1 MTMTNGNK
9 RDKTNNKST
18 ISTPTRNEV
27 QRRRKDG
34 SNDTTDAK
42 IDDQVRMVG
51 KPSSAAQDSDGRQ
64 EKQEKQTTL
73 NQFVMGSEKKV
84 LLPKSFFA
92 GRIDASNHAYRQL
105 HTMLKKNQEGFK
117 QGELYGEGANTFHT
131 MSNGC
136 KAVIEQAV
144 REPITLDTWTRV
156 FDRCFNSD
164 VEDHNSKATLL
175 KFRKLAV
182 KLALSDPLIMFD
194 ANSGLWDDGALLETN
209 STAAWFAAYQRF
221 GAPWKTRDYF
231 QLEPV
236 TPDKEPKDTDINSEK
251 DSMQVDSSDEEVVD
265 MTQEEK
271 STNQDEH
278 KSSGNPTA
286 STPRNTVAFDVS
298 TDTEKTH
305 PTNPPKQSNNA
316 AFLSEPLKDPK
327 ALKQTKLFSVYKKQR
342 SLIMKARLPDTQN
355 IDSDSQT
362 REVLHYIQAVFKSL
376 WNRDSSVAKPCTI
389 WRIPGT
395 DVASVK

>member
-1 MTMTNGNK
+1 MTTGNK

-42 IDDQVRMVG
+42 IDDQVRVVG
-51 KPSSAAQDSDGRQ
+51 KPSLAAQDPDGR
-64 EKQEKQTTL
+64 QEKQTTL

-105 HTMLKKNQEGFK
+105 HTMIKKNQEGFK

-164 VEDHNSKATLL
+164 VEDHNSKATML

-236 TPDKEPKDTDINSEK
+236 TP
-251 DSMQVDSSDEEVVD
+251 
-265 MTQEEK
+265 
-271 STNQDEH
+271 
-278 KSSGNPTA
+278 
-286 STPRNTVAFDVS
+286 
-298 TDTEKTH
+298 
-305 PTNPPKQSNNA
+305 
-316 AFLSEPLKDPK
+316 
-327 ALKQTKLFSVYKKQR
+327 
-342 SLIMKARLPDTQN
+342 
-355 IDSDSQT
+355 T
-362 REVLHYIQAVFKSL
+362 R
-376 WNRDSSVAKPCTI
+376 
-389 WRIPGT
+389 
-395 DVASVK
+395 